1 MAVKVLH
8 LIPTL
13 LGGGAERQLTN
24 LVCGSSREIIHH
36 VVCVIG
42 EAEFFS
48 GKLRD
53 AGFKVIQLDIFAK
66 RPFFQAA
73 RKFREVIGQEKP
85 DIIHS
90 WLYDANVS
98 ARLAIL
104 LNGKVPLVT
113 SLQLADYEPE
123 TARIGN
129 YAPYKVK
136 GLKAIDKVTALLTK
150 PYFAPCSEF
159 VKNSYNRNYGLDEA
173 RTRVI
178 YNAVDPDSLFATD
191 GEAEAVR
198 TELALPEDAFIYLN
212 VGRLDPQKNHTLILR
227 AFAKALEKVPE
238 AYLLLAGVGALEESL
253 KKQAVDLG
261 IAHRTMFLGRRKDVG
276 ALLEMADVFV
286 FPSFFEGL
294 PVALIEAMFKSL
306 PCIASRVEVFEEVI
320 DDGVN
325 GLLVG
330 PESVEELEAAMIGLY
345 QDGALREKL
354 GENAAREARSK
365 YTIAA
370 TAGQWEAFYHKI
382 KGSS

>member
-1 MAVKVLH
+1 MALKVLH

-24 LVCGSSREIIHH
+24 LVCGSSRDNVHH

-42 EAEFFS
+42 EAEFFL
-48 GKLRD
+48 GKLRE

-66 RPFFQAA
+66 RPFIQAA
-73 RKFREVIGQEKP
+73 RKFRQVIDEEKP

-98 ARLAIL
+98 ARIAVL
-104 LNGKVPLVT
+104 LNGKIPLVT

-136 GLKAIDKVTALLTK
+136 GLKAIDKFTSMLAK
-150 PYFAPCSEF
+150 PYFVPCSEF
-159 VKNSYNRNYGLDEA
+159 VKNSYNRNYGLHEA
-173 RTRVI
+173 RTQVI
-178 YNAVDPDSLFATD
+178 YNAVDPESLSAAE
-191 GEAEAVR
+191 GEAEAIR
-198 TELALPEDAFIYLN
+198 AELGLPDDAFIYLN
-212 VGRLDPQKNHTLILR
+212 VGRLDPQKNHTLTLR
-227 AFAKALEKVPE
+227 AFAKVLEKVPD
-238 AYLLLAGVGALEESL
+238 AYLLLAGVGALEEEL
-253 KKQAVDLG
+253 KKNARELG
-261 IAHRTMFLGRRKDVG
+261 IHEKSIFLGRRKDVG
-276 ALLEMADVFV
+276 ALLELADVFV

-320 DDGVN
+320 DDRENGILVN
-325 GLLVG
+325 
-330 PESVEELEAAMIGLY
+330 PNSVEELEAAMLELYEDAGLR
-345 QDGALREKL
+345 GKL

-370 TAGQWEAFYHKI
+370 TAGQWEAFYRRI
-382 KGSS
+382 KERG